1 MPIQRL
7 KRLLDE
13 RHIRYRT
20 VHHSPA
26 YTAQELAHATH
37 ISGKEL
43 AKVVM
48 IELDGAMAMAVVPA
62 CQRLRL
68 DAVADAANAERA
80 VLAKE
85 SDFAELFPDCDVG
98 AMPPFGNLWGLPVF
112 VSSSLAED
120 EVIAFPAGTHFE
132 VIQLAFEDFKGVV
145 EPRIGDFTE

>member
-13 RHIRYRT
+13 RRVRYRT
-20 VHHSPA
+20 IHHSPA

-48 IELDGAMAMAVVPA
+48 IEVDGEMAMAVIPA

-68 DAVADAANAERA
+68 SAVADAANAERA

-112 VSSSLAED
+112 VSASLAED
-120 EVIAFPAGTHFE
+120 EQIAFSAGTHFE
-132 VIQLAFEDFKGVV
+132 VIQLAFDDFKGMV
-145 EPRIGDFTE
+145 EPRIGDFAE